1 MNRYQ
6 GEAELKVGEDSY
18 TLVVNWRVLMAVEAA
33 TGMGFPAL
41 LEELKTRATIKLIT
55 QVIWQSLKVKHPEL
69 TFDDAGELV
78 FGAGM
83 GPAIVA
89 WYECFN
95 QAWGDLNAEKP
106 ADPLP
111 APALRSIGIG

>member
-6 GEAELKVGEDSY
+6 GEAELKLGEDRW
-18 TLVVNWRVLMAVEAA
+18 TLTVNWRVLMALEDA

-41 LEELKTRATIKLIT
+41 LEELKTKATIKLIT
-55 QVIWQSLKVKHPEL
+55 QVIFQSLKVKHPEIS
-69 TFDDAGELV
+69 FDDAGELV

-83 GPAIVA
+83 GPAIAA

-95 QAWGDLNAEKP
+95 QAWGDLNEAEQP

-111 APALRSIGIG
+111 RALRSIGTA